1 MFAPTPVRHRVVP
14 GRLYSLRGLIRAN
27 TTNLAI
33 DLAAPECGLDH
44 VEQGI
49 GEALAL
55 PHPSAGFLSGRADIP
70 AKREGPL
77 VSHLLGGSPE
87 RPSTHAAPPSF
98 KEDTFGCIEN
108 IVLMS
113 RGVSSPHSTLGPSQ
127 ASAMPVGKWRR
138 QNATRGLRGARD
150 CLRHRRRSQK
160 LSEPKDPSSLR
171 SVRQSSETEHF

>member
-1 MFAPTPVRHRVVP
+1 M
-14 GRLYSLRGLIRAN
+14 N

-98 KEDTFGCIEN
+98 KEDT
-108 IVLMS
+108 LLALS
-113 RGVSSPHSTLGPSQ
+113 GVSKIS
-127 ASAMPVGKWRR
+127 
-138 QNATRGLRGARD
+138 
-150 CLRHRRRSQK
+150 
-160 LSEPKDPSSLR
+160 
-171 SVRQSSETEHF
+171 F